1 MSSNT
6 IFISGAGIGGLT
18 AALALIQKG
27 VSVQVLE
34 RASELK
40 EVGAG
45 LQLGPNALRAL
56 FKLGLE
62 AEIVAAS
69 VEPAA
74 KEIRLWNTG
83 QTWKLFDLGAECL
96 KRYGYPYLMIYRP
109 DLLDLLYQA
118 VEACQPGTVVLDAQV
133 NDVVQQQNSVTI
145 LLNNGQRLTGKALIA
160 ADGVHSVI
168 RNQHFGEDRP
178 VFSGCTAWRGVIPT
192 HQLPKHLRRNVGVN
206 WVGPGGHII
215 NYPLRRGELMNFV
228 GILERDD
235 WLIESWTTQGS
246 VEECH
251 ADFKGWHEDI
261 HAMVDHI
268 QVPFKWALMVRRPLS
283 SWIKGRVLLLGDAAH
298 PTLPFLAQGAGM
310 AIEDGYV
317 VADAIE
323 RHETVEEAFSAFE
336 QVRIKRCTRIVEGA
350 SSNGKRF
357 HNPELADAKG
367 ATAYISREWAP
378 DKVEQRYDWL
388 FSYKVDE
395 VFGL

>member
-1 MSSNT
+1 MSSDT

-18 AALALIQKG
+18 AALALIRKG
-27 VSVQVLE
+27 VSVRVLE
-34 RASELK
+34 QASELK

-45 LQLGPNALRAL
+45 LQLSPNALRAL

-62 AEIVAAS
+62 TEIMAVG

-74 KEIRLWNTG
+74 KEIRLWDTG
-83 QTWKLFDLGAECL
+83 QAWKLFDLGAECL
-96 KRYGYPYLMIYRP
+96 ERYGFPYLMMYRP
-109 DLLDLLYQA
+109 DLLDLLYKA
-118 VEACQPGTVVLDAQV
+118 VERQQPGTVVLSTQV
-133 NDVVQQQNSVTI
+133 VDVSSDEGGVTVI
-145 LLNNGQRLTGKALIA
+145 TQAGQRLKGRALIA
-160 ADGVHSVI
+160 ADGVRSAI
-168 RNQHFGEDRP
+168 RNKHFGEDQP
-178 VFSGCTAWRGVIPT
+178 AFSGCVAWRGVIPAG
-192 HQLPKHLRRNVGVN
+192 QLPHRLRRNVGVN

-235 WLIESWTTQGS
+235 WQVESWTTQGS

-261 HAMVDHI
+261 HAMVDNI
-268 QVPFKWALMVRRPLS
+268 KIPFKWALLERRPLT
-283 SWIKGRVLLLGDAAH
+283 SWTKNRVLLLGDAAH

-310 AIEDGYV
+310 AIEDGYI

-323 RHETVEEAFSAFE
+323 KHVSLEEAFTAFE
-336 QVRIKRCTRIVEGA
+336 QARIRRCTRIVEGA
-350 SSNGKRF
+350 INNGKRF
-357 HNPELADAKG
+357 HNPELADEKG
-367 ATAYISREWAP
+367 AAAYVSREWAP

-395 VFGL
+395 VFG